1 MKKKVAIILGVLALV
16 AGIGGV
22 VTAVKNKGVLN
33 TNTTNQDNQ
42 TGEVTEEQVEPVEW
56 IEYSLPEF
64 SVSYPSNWIV
74 RDDRSTKYLTV
85 EAPLLGRDDVFK
97 ENYMVAYIGSESD
110 LGSTERYINDTLLP
124 GIKKD
129 SSVIQVGEPEK
140 VVLTTNDTVN
150 KIYDDSYRIAV
161 KCKIS
166 DYDKSTL
173 SDTKYE
179 NGMPVQDR
187 VDVDPALT
195 GTPVFTTPEETTNAT
210 TEESSNTI
218 MSEGAT
224 LPDKSEA
231 SDNMVQTDKETVEV
245 EDLNADIKDTAGAPD
260 NTATSPDTPADNTAA
275 SSDTDNLEERVDG
288 EETQYIDP
296 YEDKTITRVYLII
309 NNGGEIYAFISCT
322 ETTET
327 DKYDAVYETALQSFN
342 AKFGSSKSLDIEKE
356 KARTV
361 VEGIG
366 QAASEIQEEQ
376 KAAAEESETTTK
388 QSTPETTTP
397 QEKTEGAE

>member
-1 MKKKVAIILGVLALV
+1 MKKKVAIILGVLALMIGV
-16 AGIGGV
+16 GGV
-22 VTAVKNKGVLN
+22 VTAIKHKGVLN
-33 TNTTNQDNQ
+33 ANTTGQDNQ
-42 TGEVTEEQVEPVEW
+42 TTEVTEEQVEPVEW

-85 EAPLLGRDDVFK
+85 EAPLLGKDDVFK

-110 LGSTERYINDTLLP
+110 LGSTERYINDTLIP

-129 SSVIQVGEPEK
+129 NSVIQVGEPEK

-150 KIYDDSYRIAV
+150 KIYDDSYRVAV

-166 DYDKSTL
+166 DYDKNTL
-173 SDTKYE
+173 TDTKYE

-187 VDVDPALT
+187 VDTDPALT
-195 GTPVFTTPEETTNAT
+195 GTPVFTTPEETTNET
-210 TEESSNTI
+210 TEAPSKAI

-224 LPDKSEA
+224 LPDKTEA
-231 SDNMVQTDKETVEV
+231 SDSKVKADKETVEV
-245 EDLNADIKDTAGAPD
+245 EDLNADIKDTAEASETD
-260 NTATSPDTPADNTAA
+260 NTATSP
-275 SSDTDNLEERVDG
+275 DTDNLEERVDG
-288 EETQYIDP
+288 EETQYVDP
-296 YEDKTITRVYLII
+296 YEDKIITRVYLIV

-361 VEGIG
+361 IEGIG

-376 KAAAEESETTTK
+376 KAATEESEATEPETTAK
-388 QSTPETTTP
+388 QSTSKTTAP
-397 QEKTEGAE
+397 QERTEDTE